1 MKARKRGLNS
11 APSSAVAMVLIV
23 ILIVAVILFLIIK
36 PYFIKYDTVVGFSG
50 GLGTGKSF
58 MSVLTAVIEL
68 RKARWRTM
76 WYNLWHRKNKQ
87 PLPELYSSI
96 PVRYKTGLFS
106 GWKYSLKLTPEHLT
120 LQRKIIPG
128 SIVFLDEIDV
138 FCNQFGLANPN
149 IIDMANKKELAA
161 KKLRDAM
168 DMRSPDTGLVD
179 EEVRLFRHLFSNHE
193 TGVEAK
199 LIVNSQATSNIATII
214 RRRMNTVFVLST
226 FRKWG
231 IPFIAPNLIYT
242 VRCRNITITDEIS
255 NTSGANAEDD
265 TRLIIG
271 FMPQKKLYDTHCYRH
286 RADTIPYIP
295 DERWQKITTNRLIKC
310 PHTDLYNQSQNE
322 D

>member
-1 MKARKRGLNS
+1 MGIIIIL
-11 APSSAVAMVLIV
+11 V
-23 ILIVAVILFLIIK
+23 ICVVLFLIVK

-58 MSVLTAVIEL
+58 MSVNTSVIEL

-76 WYNLWHRKNKQ
+76 LYNLMPWHKEKQ

-128 SIVFLDEIDV
+128 SVVLLDEIDV

-149 IIDMANKKELAA
+149 IIDMANKKDLQAR
-161 KKLRDAM
+161 KLRDAM
-168 DMRSPDTGLVD
+168 DMKSPDTGLVD
-179 EEVRLFRHLFSNHE
+179 EEVRLFRHLFSNHV

-231 IPFIAPNLIYT
+231 IPFILPNLIYT

-255 NTSGANAEDD
+255 NTSAANAEDD

-271 FMPQKKLYDTHCYRH
+271 FMPRKKLYDTHCYRH
-286 RADTIPYIP
+286 RADTIPLLTE
-295 DERWQKITTNRLIKC
+295 ERWTKLTTNRLIKC

>member
-1 MKARKRGLNS
+1 
-11 APSSAVAMVLIV
+11 MVLIV

-231 IPFIAPNLIYT
+231 IPLIAPNLIYT

-295 DERWQKITTNRLIKC
+295 DISWDKLTTNRLIKC

>member
-1 MKARKRGLNS
+1 MG
-11 APSSAVAMVLIV
+11 IIIIFV
-23 ILIVAVILFLIIK
+23 ICVVLFLIIK
-36 PYFIKYDTVVGFSG
+36 PYFIKYDTVCGFSG

-58 MSVLTAVIEL
+58 LSVLTAVIQL

-76 WYNLWHRKNKQ
+76 LYNLMPWHKEKQ

-128 SIVFLDEIDV
+128 SVVLLDEIDV

-149 IIDMANKKELAA
+149 IIDMANKKEIAA

-168 DMRSPDTGLVD
+168 DMKSPDTGLVD
-179 EEVRLFRHLFSNHE
+179 EEIRLFRHLFSNHE

-242 VRCRNITITDEIS
+242 VRCRHITITDEIS
-255 NTSGANAEDD
+255 NTSAANAEDD

-271 FMPQKKLYDTHCYRH
+271 FMPRKKLYDTHGYRH
-286 RADTIPYIP
+286 RADTIPLITE
-295 DERWQKITTNRLIKC
+295 ERWTKLTTNRLIKC

-322 D
+322 DG